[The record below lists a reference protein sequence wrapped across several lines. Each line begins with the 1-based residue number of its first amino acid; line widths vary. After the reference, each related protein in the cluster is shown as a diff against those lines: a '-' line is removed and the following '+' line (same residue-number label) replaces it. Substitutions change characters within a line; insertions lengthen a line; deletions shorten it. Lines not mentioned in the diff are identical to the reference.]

1 MKGKECKRAEIKVF
15 IMRPAA
21 FKVDILQYSQGVE
34 RDRGEYSR
42 IQSGYLA
49 ISTGTASGYLAVS
62 TKHEEGHGENT
73 RGIQSGYFETST
85 EDEGRYLRYS

>member
-15 IMRPAA
+15 IMRPPVY
-21 FKVDILQYSQGVE
+21 KVDILQYSQGVE

-49 ISTGTASGYLAVS
+49 IS